1 MAKPIEEI
9 STAALAYLG
18 DSIIELCV
26 RETLVQKGVSS
37 AKNLNFY
44 ALLFVKA
51 EAQADAMKIILP
63 LLTDDE
69 NAAYRRGRNIG
80 HTNTPKNATVGQY
93 RMATGMEAL
102 FGYLYLKGRKDRI
115 NELFSLAYKDKIEQI
130 NMSELKEKNY
140 E

>member
-26 RETLVQKGVSS
+26 RETLVQRGVSS
-37 AKNLNFY
+37 AKNLN
-44 ALLFVKA
+44 ASSLLFVKA
-51 EAQADAMKIILP
+51 EAQADAMKVILP
-63 LLTDDE
+63 ILTDEE

-80 HTNTPKNATVGQY
+80 HTNTPKSATVGQY

-102 FGYLYLKGRKDRI
+102 FGYLYLKGEKDRI
-115 NELFSLAYKDKIEQI
+115 NELFSLAYQDKINQI
-130 NMSELKEKNY
+130 NI
-140 E
+140 

>member
-1 MAKPIEEI
+1 MSKPIEEI

-26 RETLVQKGVSS
+26 RETLVQRGVSS
-37 AKNLNFY
+37 AKNLNAT

-51 EAQADAMKIILP
+51 EAQADAMKVILP
-63 LLTDDE
+63 HLSEEE

-80 HTNTPKNATVGQY
+80 HTNTPKSATVGQY

-102 FGYLYLKGRKDRI
+102 FGYLYLKGQKDRI
-115 NELFSLAYKDKIEQI
+115 NELFSLAYEDKINEI
-130 NMSELKEKNY
+130 EI
-140 E
+140 

>member
-26 RETLVQKGVSS
+26 REMLVQKGVSS
-37 AKNLNFY
+37 AKNLNSM

-51 EAQADAMKIILP
+51 EAQADAMKQILP
-63 LLTDDE
+63 LLTDE
-69 NAAYRRGRNIG
+69 ESIAYKRGRNIG
-80 HTNTPKNATVGQY
+80 HTNTPKSATVGQY

-102 FGYLYLKGRKDRI
+102 FGYLYLKGEKARI
-115 NELFSLAYKDKIEQI
+115 NELFSLAYKDKINTIEI
-130 NMSELKEKNY
+130 
-140 E
+140 

>member
-37 AKNLNFY
+37 AKNLNST

-63 LLTDDE
+63 ILTEEE

-80 HTNTPKNATVGQY
+80 HTNTPKSATVGQY

-102 FGYLYLKGRKDRI
+102 FGYLYLKGERDRI
-115 NELFSLAYKDKIEQI
+115 NELFSLAYADKINEI
-130 NMSELKEKNY
+130 NI
-140 E
+140 